1 MFFEILIKFLRKITD
16 SQRNTYICI
25 KKELTIFKESVMNA
39 KIAHFSE
46 LSNILGDKN
55 AMCKDFIRLIG
66 QFGIASSL
74 SRIGMEKEKGAKVSD
89 LLSCLII
96 FRLCGMSVFES
107 YQAQF
112 MSLINGGKNQ
122 FYRLLVRPN
131 MNWRKLLLGICK
143 TFFRIVEKKSIE
155 KLADTRYYI
164 LDDTTLEKTGYTIE
178 GIGKV
183 FDHVFQR
190 YVLGFKC
197 QVLAISDKVSTL
209 VVDFSMHAEATKKGN
224 YGLTSKQLKNRTVIK
239 RKDGDCLKNRVKEL
253 DEQKPAVALEMI
265 RRAWK
270 NGIHASYL
278 LMDKWYFGI
287 DLIRG
292 VRKIADGAI
301 HIVTLLRDKRTKF
314 QYDGKEKSARELM
327 LSLGKNMKSCRKYKC
342 RWVSALALY
351 QDIPVRLFFVKYGH
365 ATDFEVI
372 VTTDTKLKFV
382 EAFETYQIRWSIEVI
397 NKECKQYLGLGS
409 QQSTNMN
416 AQFADATIVFMGYN
430 MLTLAKRFSDYE
442 TLGGLFHEIQKETL
456 ELTFFERTLPLIVE
470 LLTMEAELLG
480 YSIDDVIERAMVDE
494 AYNHKLLCILNS
506 YQDVKEHR
514 A

>member
-1 MFFEILIKFLRKITD
+1 M
-16 SQRNTYICI
+16 S
-25 KKELTIFKESVMNA
+25 A

-55 AMCKDFIRLIG
+55 AMCNEFIRLMG

-74 SRIGMEKEKGAKVSD
+74 SRMKMEKEKGAKVSD

-107 YQAQF
+107 YQQRF
-112 MSLINGGKNQ
+112 MSFINGGKNQ
-122 FYRLLVRPN
+122 FYRLLVRPD
-131 MNWRKLLLGICK
+131 MNWRKLLLRVSK
-143 TFFRIVEKKSIE
+143 TFFRIVEKKSSKNLSE
-155 KLADTRYYI
+155 DTRYYI

-224 YGLTSKQLKNRTVIK
+224 YGLTSNQLKNRTVIK
-239 RKDGDCLKNRVKEL
+239 RKDGDCMKTRVKEL
-253 DEQKPAVALEMI
+253 DEKKPDIALKMI
-265 RRAWK
+265 KRAWK

-287 DLIRG
+287 DLMKG

-314 QYDGKEKSARELM
+314 QYKGKMKSSKELM
-327 LSLGKNMKSCRKYKC
+327 QLLGNDMKNCRKYKC
-342 RWVSALALY
+342 RWVSAHALY
-351 QDIPVRLFFVKYGH
+351 QDMPVRLFFVRYGH

-372 VTTDTKLKFV
+372 VTTNTKLSFV
-382 EAFETYQIRWSIEVI
+382 KIFETYQVRWGIEVI
-397 NKECKQYLGLGS
+397 NKECKQYLGLGR

-416 AQFADATIVFMGYN
+416 AQIADATIVFMGYN

-470 LLTMEAELLG
+470 LLAMEADLFG
-480 YSIDDVIERAMVDE
+480 YSIDDVIERAMADE
-494 AYNHKLLCILNS
+494 TYNHKLLYILKNN
-506 YQDVKEHR
+506 QDIKEHR

>member
-1 MFFEILIKFLRKITD
+1 M
-16 SQRNTYICI
+16 S
-25 KKELTIFKESVMNA
+25 A

-55 AMCKDFIRLIG
+55 TMCNEFIRLMG

-74 SRIGMEKEKGAKVSD
+74 SRMKMEKEKGAKVAD

-107 YQAQF
+107 YQQRF

-122 FYRLLVRPN
+122 FYRLLNRPD
-131 MNWRKLLLGICK
+131 MNWRKLLLYICK
-143 TFFRIVEKKSIE
+143 TFFRIVEKKSSE
-155 KLADTRYYI
+155 KLSDTRYYI

-209 VVDFSMHAEATKKGN
+209 VVDFSMHAEASKKGN
-224 YGLTSKQLKNRTVIK
+224 YGLTAKQLKNRTVIK
-239 RKDGDCLKNRVKEL
+239 RKDGDCMKTRVKEL
-253 DEQKPAVALEMI
+253 DEQKPAIALKMVK
-265 RRAWK
+265 RAWK
-270 NGIHASYL
+270 NGIRASYL
-278 LMDKWYFGI
+278 LMDKWYFGA
-287 DLIRG
+287 DLMKG
-292 VRKIADGAI
+292 VRKIANGAI

-314 QYDGKEKSARELM
+314 EYKGKTKSAKELM
-327 LSLGKNMKSCRKYKC
+327 LLLGNDMKSCRKYKC
-342 RWVSALALY
+342 RWVSAYALY
-351 QDIPVRLFFVKYGH
+351 QDIPVRLFFVRYGH

-372 VTTDTKLKFV
+372 VTTNTKLSFV
-382 EAFETYQIRWSIEVI
+382 KAFETYQVRWGIEVI

-416 AQFADATIVFMGYN
+416 AQIADATIVFMGYN

-456 ELTFFERTLPLIVE
+456 ELTFFERSLPLIVE
-470 LLTMEAELLG
+470 LLTMEADLLG

-494 AYNHKLLCILNS
+494 TCNHKLLYILKNN
-506 YQDVKEHR
+506 QDVKEHR